1 MANRKLKSLKFP
13 GIDDTYI
20 LDAGN
25 VNYSDEE
32 TYEEGSV
39 GKGLNALKE
48 DYESLGLS
56 VVDGML
62 CVTYEEV

>member
-1 MANRKLKSLKFP
+1 MADIKNIT
-13 GIDDTYI
+13 ID
-20 LDAGN
+20 G
-25 VNYSDEE
+25 VNYDIKDAKAREDV
-32 TYEEGSV
+32 TD
-39 GKGLNALKE
+39 LKE

>member
-1 MANRKLKSLKFP
+1 MADIK
-13 GIDDTYI
+13 
-20 LDAGN
+20 N
-25 VNYSDEE
+25 VNLDGTLYNYKDEKARNDISD
-32 TYEEGSV
+32 
-39 GKGLNALKE
+39 LKE

>member
-39 GKGLNALKE
+39 GEGLNALKE
-48 DYESLGLS
+48 DIDDLGFS
-56 VVDGML
+56 VVNGKL
-62 CVTYEEV
+62 CVTYTE